1 VFFGGFRKW
10 TANLHPAWLA
20 AAAVPWAILTSAL
33 EWFVLVPLFPFWQ
46 PIFTLQQPYWIGFLV
61 HLSSASM
68 YPLFAWLRRS
78 PSEQEVF
85 EGRTFLRVCS
95 FGAICGL
102 LGLGAAALFAAHVRE
117 LPWAGREPTIDQAFM
132 RHMSTH
138 HEQGILL
145 ASIAAE
151 RAGDPHLRGSARQW
165 KNRPC
170 PGYSIRRPWR
180 NCSQQRPRRL
190 TVRLSS

>member
-1 VFFGGFRKW
+1 MDRQ
-10 TANLHPAWLA
+10 PASCLACGRGRAVGNPDLRPRMVRSGPAVSVLA
-20 AAAVPWAILTSAL
+20 ADLHIAAAL
-33 EWFVLVPLFPFWQ
+33 LDRLP
-46 PIFTLQQPYWIGFLV
+46 
-61 HLSSASM
+61 
-68 YPLFAWLRRS
+68 RS
-78 PSEQEVF
+78 PFLGIHVSVVRLASSLSLVF